1 MFDILIVDDEQLA
14 RETIKYLLTQCDG
27 IGRVFEANNGK
38 SALQIAKQYQPKI
51 VMLDIE
57 MPNIN
62 GIEVAKRL
70 PDDISII
77 FITAFSHFEEPM
89 STVKC
94 TGYLLKPFK
103 DAEFYQCFEKARAI
117 QSKLS
122 QQVT

>member
-14 RETIKYLLTQCDG
+14 RETIRYLLAQCDG

-38 SALQIAKQYQPKI
+38 SALQIAEQYQPQI

-62 GIEVAKRL
+62 GIEVAKQL

-77 FITAFSHFEEPM
+77 FITAFSHFEEHM

-94 TGYLLKPFK
+94 AGYLLKPFK
-103 DAEFYQCFEKARAI
+103 DAEFYQCVEKARAI

-122 QQVT
+122 H